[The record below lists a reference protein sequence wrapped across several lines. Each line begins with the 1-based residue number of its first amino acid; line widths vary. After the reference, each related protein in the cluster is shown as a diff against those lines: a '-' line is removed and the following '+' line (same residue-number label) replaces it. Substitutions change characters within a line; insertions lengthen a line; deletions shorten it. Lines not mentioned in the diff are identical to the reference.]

1 MRYIKYLLIY
11 ILLFFSK
18 ISHSQSYN
26 DDYVRSL
33 EKKIHQQEL
42 TIDSMDYYLQL
53 SKIVM
58 LKQNEKRKIWM
69 KIAASELVFAG
80 GIVLSVATGLWVPV
94 FMGVVVVEMGLITEG
109 KYRLNLRDLKK
120 KRALYDRDKP
130 DGKIGHK

>member
-33 EKKIHQQEL
+33 EKKIYQQEL

-69 KIAASELVFAG
+69 KIAASELVVAG

>member
-33 EKKIHQQEL
+33 EKKIYQQEL

-69 KIAASELVFAG
+69 KIAASELVVAG
-80 GIVLSVATGLWVPV
+80 GIVLSVSTGLWVPV

>member
-1 MRYIKYLLIY
+1 MGYLKYFLIY

-69 KIAASELVFAG
+69 KIAASELVIAG
-80 GIVLSVATGLWVPV
+80 GVVLSISTGLWVPV

>member
-1 MRYIKYLLIY
+1 MLKYFIFFIS
-11 ILLFFSK
+11 ILFSEFL
-18 ISHSQSYN
+18 HSQSYN
-26 DDYVRSL
+26 DEYVRTL
-33 EKKIHQQEL
+33 EDKVHQQQL
-42 TIDSMDYYLQL
+42 TIDSLDYYLQL

-69 KIAASELVFAG
+69 KIAASELVIASG
-80 GIVLSVATGLWVPV
+80 VVLSVATGLWVPV

-120 KRALYDRDKP
+120 KRSLYDRDKP